1 MWVRVRMR
9 VCVCVS
15 ERQRDGDRENK
26 KDMPACFSLIP
37 TLDFQGQ
44 NPRDCF
50 LGVLLSSYKICS
62 LLSSLVSS

>member
-1 MWVRVRMR
+1 MGACAYAC
-9 VCVCVS
+9 VCVCVRKA
-15 ERQRDGDRENK
+15 ERWRQRENK